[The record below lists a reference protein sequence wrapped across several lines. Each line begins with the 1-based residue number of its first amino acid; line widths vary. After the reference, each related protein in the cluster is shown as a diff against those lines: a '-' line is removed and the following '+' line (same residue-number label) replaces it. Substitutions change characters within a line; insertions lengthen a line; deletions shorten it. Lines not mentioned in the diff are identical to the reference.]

1 MEDLSK
7 SYSTHKISCGTNCKE
22 LLAKNDSDYTCNT
35 FEILTAC

>member
-7 SYSTHKISCGTNCKE
+7 SYSTHKINCGTKCKE
-22 LLAKNDSDYTCNT
+22 LLAKNDSDYAFNT